1 MTGKLKEVFGIYIN
15 DRRQQG
21 EGMSAQE
28 YRRIIA
34 VDFDGTLAETKF
46 PEIIKPI
53 PKMIRH
59 CRRLQR
65 GGAIL
70 ILHTCRKGKDLQD
83 AVEWCAAQGLVFDYV
98 NENTAENIANY
109 GGTDTR
115 KIFAHEYIDDKA
127 INPIREA
134 MWARR
139 VRQLY
144 EQRIISAAGIAAA
157 LVIAIEAALAIIKY
171 FT

>member
-1 MTGKLKEVFGIYIN
+1 
-15 DRRQQG
+15 
-21 EGMSAQE
+21 MSAQK
-28 YRRIIA
+28 YRRIVA
-34 VDFDGTLAETKF
+34 VDFDGTLAVTKF

-59 CRRLQR
+59 CRQLQR

-70 ILHTCRKGKDLQD
+70 ILNTCRKGK
-83 AVEWCAAQGLVFDYV
+83 
-98 NENTAENIANY
+98 
-109 GGTDTR
+109 
-115 KIFAHEYIDDKA
+115 FAHEYIDDKA
-127 INPIREA
+127 INPAREE

-144 EQRIISAAGIAAA
+144 ASRIISAVGIAAV
-157 LVIAIEAALAIIKY
+157 LVTAIEAVLTAIKY

>member
-1 MTGKLKEVFGIYIN
+1 
-15 DRRQQG
+15 
-21 EGMSAQE
+21 MSAPE
-28 YRRIIA
+28 YRRIVA

-53 PKMIRH
+53 PKMIKY
-59 CRRLQR
+59 CKQLQK

-70 ILHTCRKGKDLQD
+70 ILYTCRKGKDLQD
-83 AVEWCAAQGLVFDYV
+83 AVEWCEGQGLVFDYV
-98 NENTAENIANY
+98 NENTAENIENY
-109 GGTDTR
+109 GGEDTR

-127 INPIREA
+127 INPVREA

-144 EQRIISAAGIAAA
+144 TQRIISAAGLAAA
-157 LVIAIEAALAIIKY
+157 LVTAIEAALVIIKY

>member
-34 VDFDGTLAETKF
+34 VE
-46 PEIIKPI
+46 
-53 PKMIRH
+53 
-59 CRRLQR
+59 
-65 GGAIL
+65 
-70 ILHTCRKGKDLQD
+70 
-83 AVEWCAAQGLVFDYV
+83 LVFDYV

-127 INPIREA
+127 INPVREA

-144 EQRIISAAGIAAA
+144 AQRIISAVGLAAA
-157 LVIAIEAALAIIKY
+157 LVIAIEAALAFIK
-171 FT
+171 

>member
-1 MTGKLKEVFGIYIN
+1 
-15 DRRQQG
+15 
-21 EGMSAQE
+21 MSAPE
-28 YRRIIA
+28 YRRIVA

-53 PKMIRH
+53 PKMIKH
-59 CRRLQR
+59 CKQLQK

-70 ILHTCRKGKDLQD
+70 ILYTCRKGQDLQD
-83 AVEWCAAQGLVFDYV
+83 AVEWCEGQGLIFDYV
-98 NENTAENIANY
+98 NENTAENIENY

-127 INPIREA
+127 INPVREA

-144 EQRIISAAGIAAA
+144 TQRIISAAGLAVAI
-157 LVIAIEAALAIIKY
+157 VVAIEAALAIIKY